1 MKLYTCS
8 MHDCTEGK
16 DILLGIFSSRDKAKH
31 QAQIWLSGLNESFDL
46 IDYDNEYDFFET
58 ASNHHYSAHY
68 EEFNLNELS
77 F

>member
-16 DILLGIFSSRDKAKH
+16 DILLGIFSSREKAEY
-31 QAQIWLSGLNESFDL
+31 QARVWLFGLNEFFDL
-46 IDYDNEYDFFET
+46 IDYDNEYEFFET
-58 ASNHHYSAHY
+58 ISNHHYSAHY